1 MFMGEFQHSID
12 EKNRVIIPAKFRA
25 ELGNSFVLTKGLD
38 KCIFVYPLEEWKK
51 VAANLR
57 QLSSTRADAR
67 SFARIF
73 FSGAV
78 DTDMDKQGRALVPAN
93 LRKYAALEKDVMM
106 IGVSSR
112 VEIWDSEVWEKYSE
126 QANNRYEEVA
136 EKLAD
141 LDLDISF

>member
-12 EKNRVIIPAKFRA
+12 EKSRIIIPARFRA
-25 ELGNSFVLTKGLD
+25 DLGTSFVLTKGLD
-38 KCIFVYPLEEWKK
+38 KCLFVYPMEEWKR
-51 VAANLR
+51 VATNLK

-78 DTDMDKQGRALVPAN
+78 ETTMDKQGRALLPAN
-93 LRKYAALEKDVMM
+93 LRKYASLDKDIVI

-112 VEIWDSEVWEKYSE
+112 MEIWDKEIWEQYSE
-126 QANNRYEEVA
+126 QANDQYEEVA